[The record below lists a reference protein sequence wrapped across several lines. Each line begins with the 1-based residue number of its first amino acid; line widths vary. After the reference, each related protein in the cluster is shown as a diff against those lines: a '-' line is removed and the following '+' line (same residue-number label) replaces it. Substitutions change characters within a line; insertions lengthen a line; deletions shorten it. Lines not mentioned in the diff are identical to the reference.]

1 MKSDDICLSLS
12 YLARCD
18 MIVILSEVSKNETGK
33 DHMIAISYRWNLRYD
48 TDEHVYETEP
58 DSRTQNGLLVAKG
71 AGGGGGKEGCIR
83 SLGLA

>member
-1 MKSDDICLSLS
+1 MPSAATWLDPE
-12 YLARCD
+12 
-18 MIVILSEVSKNETGK
+18 IVISEVSKNETGK
-33 DHMIAISYRWNLRYD
+33 DHMIDISYRWNLRYD